1 MDGPARSPHLGVVP
15 DPAPSASSQP
25 GDQLAPA
32 AHALA
37 HPLVVVTWH
46 DAWFDLELDHL
57 EDAGEHYLVRTVGY
71 LIRSG
76 SVVSL
81 AQEVLPDGDGYRA
94 VTHIPAA
101 MVRSVEPVGTSGG

>member
-1 MDGPARSPHLGVVP
+1 M
-15 DPAPSASSQP
+15 
-25 GDQLAPA
+25 
-32 AHALA
+32 
-37 HPLVVVTWH
+37 
-46 DAWFDLELDHL
+46 
-57 EDAGEHYLVRTVGY
+57 RTVGY

-81 AQEVLPDGDGYRA
+81 AQEILPDGDGYRA